1 MYNKGLFHDWVP
13 KLVMLLLILFFLAVL
28 LLINPIYSANIG
40 FMVGGTGIISE
51 YFMWGIFA
59 QTIGMGGGLP
69 FIMRFKMRFRSK
81 ELMITSLVVMAIMS
95 VVIATTHSAGV
106 IVGACLIFGF
116 FKMFAMAEIVLPMRG
131 ILGTDN
137 GRFYSIF
144 YPIAIG
150 FGQIGA
156 LLSSKITLN
165 VDWQALH
172 IYSAALLLACAL
184 LCVVVMHNLRFMPKM
199 SLAKLDW
206 PASVMLMGALL
217 CFSYVVTFGK
227 QQDWFNSP
235 NIRLAVIGAVALV
248 AIFIIRELKVES
260 PLIMFKIYK
269 LGSVRLGLI
278 LLLGQGILMGG
289 SFVQSIYSSA
299 ILGYNW
305 MTNAYLG
312 MMMLTGIITAGVVS
326 FFWTKHNIPL
336 RMYIFTGFSAYVIYY
351 TILYFKMVPGLNIES
366 FMLPQFFNG
375 YGMCSLFIAVWIY
388 LVARIP
394 QKEMIFSVAPLMVFR
409 SVITMT
415 LFSGVISWFQYRFQ
429 LESVANLAVYFDS
442 ALMASNPDVGSMSSV
457 QLGALMAA
465 NKKLLGYIIIIG
477 FAFLSFILFHQFGYL
492 KYRIAY
498 YNVRNNPIKN
508 TESSESEHDE
518 IAEAAGSIA
527 GVV

>member
-13 KLVMLLLILFFLAVL
+13 KLVMLLLILFFLVVL
-28 LLINPIYSANIG
+28 LLVNPIYSANVG
-40 FMVGGTGIISE
+40 LMVGGTGIISE

-95 VVIATTHSAGV
+95 VVIATTRLAEV

-131 ILGTDN
+131 IIGSDN

-150 FGQIGA
+150 LGQIGA
-156 LLSSKITLN
+156 MLSAKFTQNI
-165 VDWQALH
+165 DWQMLH
-172 IYSAALLLACAL
+172 IYTAVLLLACAL

-206 PASVMLMGALL
+206 PASAMLMGTLL

-227 QQDWFNSP
+227 QQDWLNSS
-235 NIRLAVIGAVALV
+235 NIRLAVIGAATLTAL
-248 AIFIIRELKVES
+248 FIIRELKIES

-278 LLLGQGILMGG
+278 LLLGQGILMGA
-289 SFVQSIYSSA
+289 SSVQTIYSSA

-312 MMMLTGIITAGVVS
+312 LMMLTGIITAGAVS
-326 FFWTKHNIPL
+326 FFWTKYQIPL
-336 RMYIFTGFSAYVIYY
+336 KMYIFTGFSAYIIYY
-351 TILYFKMVPGLNIES
+351 TILYFKMIPELNIES
-366 FMLPQFFNG
+366 FVLPQFFNG

-394 QKEMIFSVAPLMVFR
+394 QKDMIFSVAPLMVFR
-409 SVITMT
+409 SVIAMT
-415 LFSGVISWFQYRFQ
+415 LFSGIVSWFQYRFQ
-429 LESVANLAVYFDS
+429 LESVANLVANLDGI
-442 ALMASNPDVGSMSSV
+442 LMTINPDIGSLNSV

-477 FAFLSFILFHQFGYL
+477 FAFLTFIFFHQFGNF
-492 KYRIAY
+492 KYRISY
-498 YNVRNNPIKN
+498 YYTRNNHNKKAELQEQEN
-508 TESSESEHDE
+508 DE
-518 IAEAAGSIA
+518 ISETASSIA
-527 GVV
+527 GIV

>member
-1 MYNKGLFHDWVP
+1 
-13 KLVMLLLILFFLAVL
+13 
-28 LLINPIYSANIG
+28 
-40 FMVGGTGIISE
+40 
-51 YFMWGIFA
+51 
-59 QTIGMGGGLP
+59 
-69 FIMRFKMRFRSK
+69 MRFKMRFRSK
-81 ELMITSLVVMAIMS
+81 ELMITSLVVMAMMS

-131 ILGTDN
+131 ILSPKGDN
-137 GRFYSIF
+137 GRFYSLF

-156 LLSSKITLN
+156 MITAKFTLN
-165 VDWQALH
+165 VDWQMLH
-172 IYSAALLLACAL
+172 IYTAVLLLACAL

-206 PASVMLMGALL
+206 PASAMLMGTLL

-227 QQDWFNSP
+227 QQDWFNSS
-235 NIRLAVIGAVALV
+235 NIRLAVVGAVALT

-260 PLIMFKIYK
+260 PLIMFNIYK
-269 LGSVRLGLI
+269 LSSVRLGLI
-278 LLLGQGILMGG
+278 LLLGQGILMGA
-289 SFVQSIYSSA
+289 SSVQNIYSSA

-305 MTNAYLG
+305 MNNAYLG
-312 MMMLTGIITAGVVS
+312 MMMLTGIITSGVVA
-326 FFWTKHNIPL
+326 FYWTKHNIPL
-336 RMYIFTGFSAYVIYY
+336 RMYIFTGFSAYIIYY

-375 YGMCSLFIAVWIY
+375 YGMCSLFIAVWTY

-415 LFSGVISWFQYRFQ
+415 LFSGIIGWFQYRFQ
-429 LESVANLAVYFDS
+429 LESVANLAVHLDS
-442 ALMASNPDVGSMSSV
+442 ILMASNPDVGSLSSV
-457 QLGALMAA
+457 QLGALLAA

-477 FAFLSFILFHQFGYL
+477 FAFLAFILFHQFGYL

-498 YNVRNNPIKN
+498 YNVRNNPLKN
-508 TESSESEHDE
+508 TETSENENDE
-518 IAEAAGSIA
+518 ISEAAGSIA
-527 GVV
+527 GIV